1 MPTMTEGEPENI
13 TLDRTEGGEIILKAI
28 SEGGSL
34 TLAGINAA
42 NGWRFCVVRDEST
55 MFDLLNE
62 ADREGLEFR
71 HVSGWMDS
79 LDSALGRLDKYCWHM
94 MYALQVHPHFRRQIW
109 AAVERKAREDYT
121 ERSRRPLKRW
131 QSLCV

>member
-1 MPTMTEGEPENI
+1 MTEGEPETI

-34 TLAGINAA
+34 TLAGIKAA
-42 NGWRFCVVRDEST
+42 NGWRFCVVRDKST
-55 MFDLLNE
+55 MFDHLNE
-62 ADREGLEFR
+62 AGCEEFR
-71 HVSGWMDS
+71 QVSGWMDS
-79 LDSALGRLDKYCWHM
+79 LDSALGRLDKYSWHM
-94 MYALQVHPHFRRQIW
+94 MYALQVHSHFRPQIW
-109 AAVERKAREDYT
+109 AAVQRKAREDVS